1 VSQTYIA
8 SAGDTVD
15 FIAWRFYGTQGARV
29 VERVLEANK
38 GLADLGAELP
48 AGTRVTLP
56 DLDIRPERDGVKL
69 WD

>member
-1 VSQTYIA
+1 MSQTYIA

-15 FIAWRFYGTQGARV
+15 FIAWRFYGTTGARV

-38 GLADLGAELP
+38 GLADLGPELP
-48 AGTRVTLP
+48 AGMRVTLP
-56 DLDIRPERDGVKL
+56 ELDTRGEQAGVKL